1 MHIEKI
7 ITDNKTIPIGRAI
20 EPVTTALSKHSVFT
34 PMVGSA
40 PGPNGGKMSLLVGK
54 DNEGNTWAYAY
65 TSLLELNK
73 AIKQGGTYAEMQFSQ
88 LFSILE
94 ANQHLRGLYIN
105 SASESFFPIP
115 RELFPRM
122 KTIMTNPA
130 LQGTR

>member
-1 MHIEKI
+1 MNIEKI
-7 ITDNKTIPIGRAI
+7 LIENKTTPIGRAI
-20 EPVTTALSKHSVFT
+20 EPIATALSKHTVFV
-34 PMVGSA
+34 PMVGNA
-40 PGPNGGKMSLLVGK
+40 PGPNGGKMSLFVGK

-65 TSLLELNK
+65 TNLQELNK
-73 AIKQGGTYAEMQFSQ
+73 ALKQGGAYAEMQFSQ

-94 ANQHLRGLYIN
+94 ANQHLRGLYVN

-122 KTIMTNPA
+122 KTIMANPA